1 MLYIECTQVGRK
13 NQYHHPHFT
22 QVETEA
28 TRSSV
33 VAEPVVYQEPGSR
46 TWFLTTVLSV
56 RSSVGTVPSTLH
68 KWCVVA
74 HRGCQRMW
82 AFVGNDGFHESL
94 AGETTFGK
102 PCEVVGRML
111 LTAFSAEQIHKWPFP
126 GIYYLCS

>member
-1 MLYIECTQVGRK
+1 MLSIECAQLGRK
-13 NQYHHPHFT
+13 NQYHQPHFT

-28 TRSSV
+28 PRSSA

-68 KWCVVA
+68 KWCIVA
-74 HRGCQRMW
+74 HRGCPKMW
-82 AFVGNDGFHESL
+82 AFIGNDGFHASL
-94 AGETTFGK
+94 AGETAVGK

-111 LTAFSAEQIHKWPFP
+111 LTAFSAKHTHKRPFP
-126 GIYYLCS
+126 RAYH